1 MTLTW
6 NLSDYFTSTR
16 FAEDQVTLF
25 LALIRQNA
33 NLIKEEFSHFR
44 RARKQIPVFTKNIFS
59 QGGRGLDACKLEL
72 RKVSHDK
79 FSCCFTLSICT

>member
-16 FAEDQVTLF
+16 FAEDQVTLS

-44 RARKQIPVFTKNIFS
+44 R
-59 QGGRGLDACKLEL
+59 
-72 RKVSHDK
+72 
-79 FSCCFTLSICT
+79 